1 MSKEIDY
8 DNMSDE
14 QIDEILSQIDSGTF
28 ENSEPENG
36 NDFNQN
42 EDGNNSNSNSFNEN
56 EEEEEEDENLNNGN
70 LEDTENGQ
78 PEDGDADTN
87 ANNDDLKQDTA
98 SGSNGENSEN
108 SQVENSNTNANQ
120 NADTANPED
129 AKGSETGKIDPAEYE
144 KLKKFYDEIANAE
157 FVANGKK
164 VKGFTDPSKIIRSQ
178 QMLHDYS
185 NKMRGI
191 NEYKPYLKTL
201 KDKGIIGN
209 EEKFNFAMSLLD
221 GDKATIKKHLESLKI
236 DPVDLELDDD
246 ANAQYSPRNYMPSK
260 ESLVL
265 DEAMDIARSSGVEDK
280 LRTVIAKE
288 WDEESFGEF
297 LRNPRVRNDLIT
309 HMQDGSF
316 DTIQNKMTEMEM
328 LDLTGSFRGL
338 KSTDK
343 YRAAIAEINREIQY
357 QYNRQSVNPSIPQ
370 QEQYYRSAPTGQNQ
384 YQPNAEAERLAL
396 AAKEA
401 EYKAMAEKKLRD
413 DEARKRAAMITKK
426 KSITVT
432 QKKFDP
438 LALEGDDLDNF
449 VNELIAGKK

>member
-42 EDGNNSNSNSFNEN
+42 EDGNNSNSNSFNE
-56 EEEEEEDENLNNGN
+56 EEEEEDENLNNRN

-78 PEDGDADTN
+78 SEDYNADTN
-87 ANNDDLKQDTA
+87 VNNDDLKQDTA

-265 DEAMDIARSSGVEDK
+265 DEAMDIAKSSGVEDK

-297 LRNPRVRNDLIT
+297 LRDPRVRNDLIT

-370 QEQYYRSAPTGQNQ
+370 QQQYYRSAPVGQNQ

-426 KSITVT
+426 KSVTVT

>member
-42 EDGNNSNSNSFNEN
+42 EDGNNSNSNSFNE
-56 EEEEEEDENLNNGN
+56 EEEEEDETQNRN

-78 PEDGDADTN
+78 SEDGDADTN

-297 LRNPRVRNDLIT
+297 LRDPRVRNDLIT

-370 QEQYYRSAPTGQNQ
+370 QQQYYRSAPTGQNQ
-384 YQPNAEAERLAL
+384 YQPNVEAERLAL

-426 KSITVT
+426 KSVTVT

>member
-1 MSKEIDY
+1 M
-8 DNMSDE
+8 
-14 QIDEILSQIDSGTF
+14 
-28 ENSEPENG
+28 
-36 NDFNQN
+36 
-42 EDGNNSNSNSFNEN
+42 
-56 EEEEEEDENLNNGN
+56 
-70 LEDTENGQ
+70 
-78 PEDGDADTN
+78 
-87 ANNDDLKQDTA
+87 KQDTA

-191 NEYKPYLKTL
+191 NEYKPYLKAL

-246 ANAQYSPRNYMPSK
+246 ANAQYSPRNYIPSK

-265 DEAMDIARSSGVEDK
+265 DEAMDIAKSSGVEDK

-297 LRNPRVRNDLIT
+297 LRDPRVRNDLIT

-370 QEQYYRSAPTGQNQ
+370 QQQYYRSAPVGQNQ

-426 KSITVT
+426 KSVTVT

>member
-78 PEDGDADTN
+78 SEDGDADTN

-246 ANAQYSPRNYMPSK
+246 ANAQYNPRNYMPSK

-297 LRNPRVRNDLIT
+297 LRDPRVRNDLIT

-426 KSITVT
+426 KSVTVT

>member
-42 EDGNNSNSNSFNEN
+42 EDDNNSNSNSFN
-56 EEEEEEDENLNNGN
+56 EEEEEEDENLNNRN

-236 DPVDLELDDD
+236 DLVDLELDDD
-246 ANAQYSPRNYMPSK
+246 ANVQYSPRNYMPSK

-297 LRNPRVRNDLIT
+297 LGDPRVRNDLIT

-370 QEQYYRSAPTGQNQ
+370 QQQYYRPAPVGQNQ

-426 KSITVT
+426 KSVTVT
-432 QKKFDP
+432 KKKFDP

>member
-42 EDGNNSNSNSFNEN
+42 EDDNNSNSNSF
-56 EEEEEEDENLNNGN
+56 EEEEDESQNGN

-78 PEDGDADTN
+78 SEDGDADTN

-280 LRTVIAKE
+280 LRTVIAKD

-297 LRNPRVRNDLIT
+297 LRDPRVRNDLIT

-357 QYNRQSVNPSIPQ
+357 QYNRQSVNPNIPQ

-426 KSITVT
+426 KSVTVT

>member
-36 NDFNQN
+36 NDFDQN
-42 EDGNNSNSNSFNEN
+42 EDDNNSNSNSFN

-78 PEDGDADTN
+78 SEDGDADTN

-144 KLKKFYDEIANAE
+144 RLKKFYDEIANAE

-426 KSITVT
+426 KSVTVT

-449 VNELIAGKK
+449 VNELIVGKK

>member
-28 ENSEPENG
+28 ENSEPEDG

-42 EDGNNSNSNSFNEN
+42 EDDNNSNSNSFN
-56 EEEEEEDENLNNGN
+56 EEEEEEDENLNNRN

-78 PEDGDADTN
+78 PEDSDADTN

-297 LRNPRVRNDLIT
+297 LRDPRVRNDLIT

-370 QEQYYRSAPTGQNQ
+370 QQQYYRSAPTGQNQ

-426 KSITVT
+426 KSVTVT

>member
-1 MSKEIDY
+1 MANEIDY
-8 DNMSDE
+8 DNMTDE
-14 QIDEILSQIDSGTF
+14 QIDDILSQIDSGTF
-28 ENSEPENG
+28 GSDDENQDGANTNFDEN
-36 NDFNQN
+36 NENQN
-42 EDGNNSNSNSFNEN
+42 EDG
-56 EEEEEEDENLNNGN
+56 DENLNNRN
-70 LEDTENGQ
+70 LEDTEGDND
-78 PEDGDADTN
+78 EDENSDTN
-87 ANNDDLKQDTA
+87 QLNDGLTNDT
-98 SGSNGENSEN
+98 ENKSSEGDSEN
-108 SQVENSNTNANQ
+108 SQVEQSNGNAEG
-120 NADTANPED
+120 NADTSNPED
-129 AKGSETGKIDPAEYE
+129 AKGAETGKIDPAEYE
-144 KLKKFYDEIANAE
+144 RLKKFYDEIANAE
-157 FVANGKK
+157 FIANGKK

-191 NEYKPYLKTL
+191 NEYKPYLKAL
-201 KDKGIIGN
+201 KEKGIIGD

-297 LRNPRVRNDLIT
+297 LRDPRVRNDLIT

-370 QEQYYRSAPTGQNQ
+370 QQQYYRSAPVGQNQ
-384 YQPNAEAERLAL
+384 YQPNVEAERLAL

-426 KSITVT
+426 KSVTVT

>member
-42 EDGNNSNSNSFNEN
+42 EDDNNSNSNSFNE
-56 EEEEEEDENLNNGN
+56 EEEEEDETQNRN

-78 PEDGDADTN
+78 SEDGDADTN

-98 SGSNGENSEN
+98 SSSNGENSEN

-191 NEYKPYLKTL
+191 NEYKPYLKAL

-297 LRNPRVRNDLIT
+297 LRDPRVRNDLIT

-343 YRAAIAEINREIQY
+343 YRAAVAEINREIQY
-357 QYNRQSVNPSIPQ
+357 QYNRQSANPSIPQ

-426 KSITVT
+426 KSVTVT

>member
-42 EDGNNSNSNSFNEN
+42 EDDNNSNSNSFN

-78 PEDGDADTN
+78 SEDENADTN

-191 NEYKPYLKTL
+191 NEYKPYLKAL

-426 KSITVT
+426 KSVTVT

>member
-28 ENSEPENG
+28 ENSEPEDG

-42 EDGNNSNSNSFNEN
+42 EDDNNSNSNSFN
-56 EEEEEEDENLNNGN
+56 EEEEEEDENLNNRN
-70 LEDTENGQ
+70 LEDTENDQ
-78 PEDGDADTN
+78 SEDGDADTN

-246 ANAQYSPRNYMPSK
+246 ANEQYSPRNYMPSK

-297 LRNPRVRNDLIT
+297 LRDPRVRNDLIT

-370 QEQYYRSAPTGQNQ
+370 QQQYYRSAPTGQNQ

-426 KSITVT
+426 KSVTVT

>member
-1 MSKEIDY
+1 MK
-8 DNMSDE
+8 
-14 QIDEILSQIDSGTF
+14 
-28 ENSEPENG
+28 
-36 NDFNQN
+36 
-42 EDGNNSNSNSFNEN
+42 
-56 EEEEEEDENLNNGN
+56 
-70 LEDTENGQ
+70 
-78 PEDGDADTN
+78 
-87 ANNDDLKQDTA
+87 
-98 SGSNGENSEN
+98 
-108 SQVENSNTNANQ
+108 
-120 NADTANPED
+120 
-129 AKGSETGKIDPAEYE
+129 

-297 LRNPRVRNDLIT
+297 LRDPRVRNDLIT

-370 QEQYYRSAPTGQNQ
+370 QEQYYRSGPTGQNQ

-426 KSITVT
+426 KSVTVT

>member
-42 EDGNNSNSNSFNEN
+42 EDDNNSNSNSFN
-56 EEEEEEDENLNNGN
+56 EEEEEEDENLNNRN

-78 PEDGDADTN
+78 SEDDGADTN

-297 LRNPRVRNDLIT
+297 LRDPRVRNDLIT

-426 KSITVT
+426 KSVTVT

>member
-42 EDGNNSNSNSFNEN
+42 EDGNNSNSNSFNE
-56 EEEEEEDENLNNGN
+56 EEEEEDENLNNGN

-78 PEDGDADTN
+78 SEDGDADTN

-191 NEYKPYLKTL
+191 NEYKPYLKAL

-297 LRNPRVRNDLIT
+297 LRDPRVRNDLIT

-328 LDLTGSFRGL
+328 LDLTGSFGGL

-370 QEQYYRSAPTGQNQ
+370 QQQYYRSAPVGQNQ

-426 KSITVT
+426 KSVTVT

>member
-42 EDGNNSNSNSFNEN
+42 KDDNNSNSNSFN
-56 EEEEEEDENLNNGN
+56 EEEEEEDENLNNRN

-78 PEDGDADTN
+78 PEDDDADTN

-98 SGSNGENSEN
+98 SGSNVENSEN

-191 NEYKPYLKTL
+191 NEYKPYLKAL

-297 LRNPRVRNDLIT
+297 LRDPRVRNDLIT

-370 QEQYYRSAPTGQNQ
+370 QQQYYRSAPVGQNQ

-426 KSITVT
+426 KSVTVT

>member
-28 ENSEPENG
+28 ENSEPDDG

-42 EDGNNSNSNSFNEN
+42 EDDNNSNSNSFN
-56 EEEEEEDENLNNGN
+56 EEEEEEDENLNNRN

-297 LRNPRVRNDLIT
+297 LRDPRVRNDLIT

-370 QEQYYRSAPTGQNQ
+370 QQQYYRSAPVGQNQ
-384 YQPNAEAERLAL
+384 YQPNVEAERLAL

-426 KSITVT
+426 KSVTVT

>member
-28 ENSEPENG
+28 ENSEPGDG

-42 EDGNNSNSNSFNEN
+42 EDDNNSNSNSFN
-56 EEEEEEDENLNNGN
+56 EEEEEEDENLNNRN

-78 PEDGDADTN
+78 SEDDGADTN

-236 DPVDLELDDD
+236 DPVDLELDD
-246 ANAQYSPRNYMPSK
+246 ANEQYSPRNYMPSK

-297 LRNPRVRNDLIT
+297 LRDPRVRNDLIT

-370 QEQYYRSAPTGQNQ
+370 QQQYYRSAPTGQNQ
-384 YQPNAEAERLAL
+384 YQPNVEAERLAL

-426 KSITVT
+426 KSVTVT

>member
-28 ENSEPENG
+28 ENSEPEDG

-42 EDGNNSNSNSFNEN
+42 EDDNNSNSNSFNE
-56 EEEEEEDENLNNGN
+56 EEEEEDETQNGN

-78 PEDGDADTN
+78 SEDDGADTN

-108 SQVENSNTNANQ
+108 SQVENSNGNAEG
-120 NADTANPED
+120 NADTSNPED
-129 AKGSETGKIDPAEYE
+129 VKGAETGKIDPAEYE
-144 KLKKFYDEIANAE
+144 RLKKFYDEIANAE

-297 LRNPRVRNDLIT
+297 LRDPRVRNDLIT

-426 KSITVT
+426 KSVTVT

>member
-42 EDGNNSNSNSFNEN
+42 KDDNNSNSNSFN
-56 EEEEEEDENLNNGN
+56 EEEEEEDENLNNRN

-297 LRNPRVRNDLIT
+297 LRDPRVRNDLIT

-370 QEQYYRSAPTGQNQ
+370 QQQYYRSAPVGQNQ
-384 YQPNAEAERLAL
+384 YQPNVEAERLAL

-426 KSITVT
+426 KSVTVT

>member
-1 MSKEIDY
+1 MC
-8 DNMSDE
+8 
-14 QIDEILSQIDSGTF
+14 
-28 ENSEPENG
+28 
-36 NDFNQN
+36 
-42 EDGNNSNSNSFNEN
+42 
-56 EEEEEEDENLNNGN
+56 
-70 LEDTENGQ
+70 
-78 PEDGDADTN
+78 
-87 ANNDDLKQDTA
+87 
-98 SGSNGENSEN
+98 SGS
-108 SQVENSNTNANQ
+108 V
-120 NADTANPED
+120 
-129 AKGSETGKIDPAEYE
+129 TGKIDPAEYE

-191 NEYKPYLKTL
+191 NEYKPYLKAL

-246 ANAQYSPRNYMPSK
+246 ENVQYSPRNYIPSK

-265 DEAMDIARSSGVEDK
+265 DEAMDIAKSSGIEDK

-297 LRNPRVRNDLIT
+297 LRDPRVRNDLIT

-357 QYNRQSVNPSIPQ
+357 QYNRQSVNPSIPPQ
-370 QEQYYRSAPTGQNQ
+370 QQYYRPAPVGQNQ

-426 KSITVT
+426 KSVTVT

>member
-56 EEEEEEDENLNNGN
+56 EEEEEEDENLNNRN

-297 LRNPRVRNDLIT
+297 LRDPRVRNDLIT

-328 LDLTGSFRGL
+328 LDLTGSFMGL

-426 KSITVT
+426 KSVTVT

>member
-28 ENSEPENG
+28 ENSEPEDG
-36 NDFNQN
+36 DEFNQN
-42 EDGNNSNSNSFNEN
+42 EDDNNSNSNSFN

-78 PEDGDADTN
+78 SEDENADTN

-297 LRNPRVRNDLIT
+297 LRDPRVRNDLIT

-426 KSITVT
+426 KSVTVT

-449 VNELIAGKK
+449 VNELIVGKK

>member
-36 NDFNQN
+36 NDFDQN
-42 EDGNNSNSNSFNEN
+42 EDDNNSNSNSFN

-78 PEDGDADTN
+78 SEDGDADTN

-426 KSITVT
+426 KSVTVT

-449 VNELIAGKK
+449 VNELIVGKK

>member
-42 EDGNNSNSNSFNEN
+42 EDDNNSNSNSFN
-56 EEEEEEDENLNNGN
+56 EEEEEEDENLNNRN

-246 ANAQYSPRNYMPSK
+246 ANAQYSPKNYMPSK

-297 LRNPRVRNDLIT
+297 LRDPRVRNDLIT

-328 LDLTGSFRGL
+328 LDLTGSFSGL

-370 QEQYYRSAPTGQNQ
+370 QQQYYRSAPVGQNQ
-384 YQPNAEAERLAL
+384 YQPNVEAERLAL

-426 KSITVT
+426 KSVTVT

>member
-28 ENSEPENG
+28 ENSEPEDG

-42 EDGNNSNSNSFNEN
+42 EDGNNSNSNSFNE
-56 EEEEEEDENLNNGN
+56 EEEEEDENLNNRN

-78 PEDGDADTN
+78 SEDYDADTN

-297 LRNPRVRNDLIT
+297 LRDPRVRNDLIT

-343 YRAAIAEINREIQY
+343 YRAAVAEINREMQY
-357 QYNRQSVNPSIPQ
+357 QYNRQSANPSIPQ
-370 QEQYYRSAPTGQNQ
+370 QEQYYRSAPVGQNQ

-426 KSITVT
+426 KSVTVT

>member
-42 EDGNNSNSNSFNEN
+42 EDGNNSNSNSFNE
-56 EEEEEEDENLNNGN
+56 EEEEEDENLNNGN

-78 PEDGDADTN
+78 SEDGDADTN

-297 LRNPRVRNDLIT
+297 LRDPRVRNDLIT

-328 LDLTGSFRGL
+328 LDLTGSFSGL

-370 QEQYYRSAPTGQNQ
+370 QQQYYRSAPVGQNQ

-426 KSITVT
+426 KSVTVT

>member
-28 ENSEPENG
+28 ENSEPDDG

-42 EDGNNSNSNSFNEN
+42 EDGNNSNSNSFNE
-56 EEEEEEDENLNNGN
+56 EEEEEEDETQNRN

-78 PEDGDADTN
+78 SEDGNADTN

-98 SGSNGENSEN
+98 SGSNVENSEN

-191 NEYKPYLKTL
+191 NEYKPYLKAL

-246 ANAQYSPRNYMPSK
+246 ANIQYSPRNYIPSK

-297 LRNPRVRNDLIT
+297 LRDPRVRNDLIT

-401 EYKAMAEKKLRD
+401 EYKAMAEKKLKD

>member
-42 EDGNNSNSNSFNEN
+42 EDDNNSNSNSFD
-56 EEEEEEDENLNNGN
+56 EEEEEDDETQNGN
-70 LEDTENGQ
+70 LEDTENCQ
-78 PEDGDADTN
+78 SEDDDADTN

-280 LRTVIAKE
+280 LRTVIAKD

-297 LRNPRVRNDLIT
+297 LRDPRVRNDLIT

-370 QEQYYRSAPTGQNQ
+370 QEQYYRSAPVGQNQ
-384 YQPNAEAERLAL
+384 YQSNAEAERLAL

-426 KSITVT
+426 KSVTVT

-438 LALEGDDLDNF
+438 LELEGDDLDNF
-449 VNELIAGKK
+449 VDELISGKK

>member
-28 ENSEPENG
+28 ENSEPEDG

-42 EDGNNSNSNSFNEN
+42 EDGNNSNSNSFNEE

-78 PEDGDADTN
+78 SEDDNADTN

-260 ESLVL
+260 ESLAL

-297 LRNPRVRNDLIT
+297 LRDPRVRNDLIT

-328 LDLTGSFRGL
+328 LDITGSFSGL

-426 KSITVT
+426 KSVTVT

>member
-28 ENSEPENG
+28 ENSEPDDG

-42 EDGNNSNSNSFNEN
+42 EDDNNSNSNSFN
-56 EEEEEEDENLNNGN
+56 EEEEEEDENLNNRN

-297 LRNPRVRNDLIT
+297 LRDPRVRNDLIT

-370 QEQYYRSAPTGQNQ
+370 QQQYYRSAPTGQNQ

-426 KSITVT
+426 KSVTVT

>member
-42 EDGNNSNSNSFNEN
+42 KDDNNSNSNSFNE
-56 EEEEEEDENLNNGN
+56 EEEEEDETQNRN

-78 PEDGDADTN
+78 SEDGDADTN

-297 LRNPRVRNDLIT
+297 LRDPRVRNDLIT

-370 QEQYYRSAPTGQNQ
+370 QQQYYRSAPVGQNQ
-384 YQPNAEAERLAL
+384 YQPNVEAERLAL

-426 KSITVT
+426 NSVTVT

>member
-42 EDGNNSNSNSFNEN
+42 EDDNNSNSNSFN
-56 EEEEEEDENLNNGN
+56 EEEEEEDENLNNRN

-78 PEDGDADTN
+78 SEDDGADTN

-191 NEYKPYLKTL
+191 NEYKPYLKAL

-297 LRNPRVRNDLIT
+297 LRDPRVRNDLIT

-370 QEQYYRSAPTGQNQ
+370 QQQYYRSAPVGQNQ

-426 KSITVT
+426 KSVTVT

>member
-28 ENSEPENG
+28 ENSEPDNG

-42 EDGNNSNSNSFNEN
+42 EDDNNSNSNSFN
-56 EEEEEEDENLNNGN
+56 EEEEEEDENLNNRN

-191 NEYKPYLKTL
+191 NEYKPYLKAL

-297 LRNPRVRNDLIT
+297 LRDPRVRNDLIT

-370 QEQYYRSAPTGQNQ
+370 QQQYYRSAPVGQNQ

-426 KSITVT
+426 KSVTVT